1 MTKETTSLKGIST
14 DALISELRNREDV
27 IAVKV
32 WERADVSSFLKK
44 NHNLSE
50 EESGRIAGIICN
62 TTDYSDLEDC
72 DDGDWELLADITDE
86 ALKEV

>member
-1 MTKETTSLKGIST
+1 MTKKRIEGIST